1 MRPRMPNNTLNL
13 KRSGARLA
21 LGAIWLLAVAWT
33 AGRTAASPLLQE
45 ATVTSTPAGPKILVP
60 EQVNVRLGPGTDYEQ
75 VGVLNSGQEAPAIGR
90 SPGGDW
96 IMINYPGVPG
106 DVAWVYSPLV
116 TLLNLGADAL
126 PIIEPPPTP
135 TPRITPTI
143 DPTLASQF
151 NLGAGLA
158 TRLPTYTP
166 APAAVYPTF
175 EPGDASRNGIP
186 PILPI
191 AGLMIIGAFGL
202 LVSVLRG
209 R

>member
-1 MRPRMPNNTLNL
+1 MTHNALNP
-13 KRSGARLA
+13 KRTGARIA
-21 LGAIWLLAVAWT
+21 LGAVWLLAVAWT
-33 AGRTAASPLLQE
+33 AGRATASPLAQE
-45 ATVTSTPAGPKILVP
+45 ATVTSTPTGPTILVP
-60 EQVNVRLGPGTDYEQ
+60 DQVNVRLGPSTDFDQ
-75 VGVLNSGQEAPAIGR
+75 VGVLNSGQGAPAIGR

-96 IMINYPGVPG
+96 IMISYPGVQG
-106 DVAWVYSPLV
+106 NVAWVYSAYV
-116 TLLNLGADAL
+116 TLINLGSAVL
-126 PIIEPPPTP
+126 PIIEPPATP

-166 APAAVYPTF
+166 APDVAYPTF
-175 EPGDASRNGIP
+175 EPGDSSRSGIP

-191 AGLMIIGAFGL
+191 AGLVIIGAFGL

>member
-1 MRPRMPNNTLNL
+1 MANNAHNL
-13 KRSGARLA
+13 WRTGARLA
-21 LGAIWLLAVAWT
+21 LGTVWLLAVAWT
-33 AGRTAASPLLQE
+33 AGRTAASPLAQE
-45 ATVTSTPAGPKILVP
+45 ATVTSTPSGPKVLVP
-60 EQVNVRLGPGTDYEQ
+60 DQVNVRLGPSTDYDQ

-96 IMINYPGVPG
+96 IMISYPGVPG
-106 DVAWVYSPLV
+106 NVAWVYSAYV
-116 TLLNLGADAL
+116 TLINLGSAVL
-126 PIIEPPPTP
+126 PIIEPPATP

-166 APAAVYPTF
+166 APEVVYPTF
-175 EPGDASRNGIP
+175 EPGDMSPSGIP
-186 PILPI
+186 PIVPI
-191 AGLMIIGAFGL
+191 AGLVIIGGFGL

>member
-1 MRPRMPNNTLNL
+1 MANNDRNL
-13 KRSGARLA
+13 LRTGARLA
-21 LGAIWLLAVAWT
+21 LGTIWLLAVVWT
-33 AGRTAASPLLQE
+33 AGRTAASPLAQE
-45 ATVTSTPAGPKILVP
+45 ANVTSTPTGPKILVP
-60 EQVNVRLGPGTDYEQ
+60 DQVNVRLGPGTDYDQ

-96 IMINYPGVPG
+96 IMITYPGVAG
-106 DVAWVYSPLV
+106 NAAWVYSPLV
-116 TLLNLGADAL
+116 TLVNLGAEVL

-143 DPTLASQF
+143 DPTLAAQF

-166 APAAVYPTF
+166 APEVIYPTF
-175 EPGDASRNGIP
+175 EPGITSRSGIP

-191 AGLMIIGAFGL
+191 AGLVIIGAFGL
-202 LVSVLRG
+202 LVSMLRG